1 MLPKKKKASFLSFP
15 VLAVTVVYTS
25 KRQYYAATGLIDIQF
40 PFSQTPIWETFF
52 RGCFYFWDER
62 DAFKKG
68 VKGRVSQKK
77 LFFHWTPW
85 P

>member
-40 PFSQTPIWETFF
+40 PFYQTPAWQKFARRKRTIKSRQNW
-52 RGCFYFWDER
+52 G
-62 DAFKKG
+62 AF
-68 VKGRVSQKK
+68 
-77 LFFHWTPW
+77 HI
-85 P
+85 